1 MVERRQGNLLAV
13 GLPCINSE
21 ILPRRNRAFSL
32 SARLLEC
39 VAIQTHPYGRKY
51 QALNSRDPTYGLGV
65 DELRAIRPPPAPPGF
80 DEFWRA
86 RYVRA
91 LGVDPQPQLSES
103 GSQPS
108 ELARP

>member
-13 GLPCINSE
+13 GLPCIDSE

-51 QALNSRDPTYGLGV
+51 QALNSRGANRMATDRTL
-65 DELRAIRPPPAPPGF
+65 
-80 DEFWRA
+80 
-86 RYVRA
+86 
-91 LGVDPQPQLSES
+91 LSRS
-103 GSQPS
+103 LVAVIP
-108 ELARP
+108 